1 MALLDQQNKVIYW
14 DEVNWYWLPYISKG
28 PGNSS
33 VVFEYKGERHLID
46 SKDFAIDILVNN
58 GFTLAPL
65 SNLGVTEVSKGYFLF
80 NDSMYYEEGRSS
92 LYALNSFFSKV
103 LNKPYHT
110 VGLKLKDAGVLTPRK
125 VTDLFFPKE
134 TYIGFRGK
142 KYNNYTEIAK
152 DYNLPKNYVYKNLSR
167 GLSLEEVV
175 TSYKPRNKEVK
186 DHLGN
191 SFKSIRDMCR
201 FWNTTESVYT
211 HRISIGMS
219 VQDALT
225 KSFKRGSGKRKELMY
240 TDFNGNSFT
249 TKEAMCKAHGVNV
262 SSLCRRMKNGE
273 TQDEAL
279 KYLIENS
286 KLYDHLG
293 NSFPSY
299 NTMAKHYGLKGITL
313 RHRLKRGW
321 SLEDALTKSTGE
333 VKRYNN

>member
-1 MALLDQQNKVIYW
+1 MSLIDIQNRVIYW

-46 SKDFAIDILVNN
+46 SKDFAIDILVND

-65 SNLGVTEVSKGYFLF
+65 SNLGVTEMSKGCFLF
-80 NDSMYYEEGRSS
+80 NGSMYYGEGSSS
-92 LYALNSFFSKV
+92 LYSINSFFAKV
-103 LNKPYHT
+103 LNKHYH
-110 VGLKLKDAGVLTPRK
+110 VVWLKLKGAGVLTPRK
-125 VTDLFFPKE
+125 VKNLFFPKE
-134 TYIGFRGK
+134 IYIEFRGK

-152 DYNLPKNYVYKNLSR
+152 DYSLPKNYIYKSLSR

-175 TSYKPRNKEVK
+175 TSYKPRNKQVK

-191 SFKSIRDMCR
+191 SFKSMRDMCR
-201 FWNTTESVYT
+201 FWNTTVHVYT
-211 HRISIGMS
+211 SRVSNGMS

-225 KSFKRGSGKRKELMY
+225 KPLNKGGKKRKVLMY
-240 TDFNGNSFT
+240 TDFNGNSFP
-249 TKEAMCKAHGVNV
+249 TKEAMCEAHGINV

-286 KLYDHLG
+286 KVYDHLG
-293 NSFPSY
+293 NSFSSY
-299 NTMAKHYGLKGITL
+299 NSMANHYGLKGITL

-321 SLEDALTKSTGE
+321 SLEDALAKSTGE